1 METFNITVWGLRAD
15 GSNIGYYEFKYDD
28 GEHLWQAMS
37 EEGQAMNEDGTGIID
52 ENDEE
57 RLIEWQDLPDD
68 NIEVLL
74 KAAKAK
80 GFIDDF
86 EILK

>member
-1 METFNITVWGLRAD
+1 MEIKVNGQFMGTGNFSDNDAER
-15 GSNIGYYEFKYDD
+15 
-28 GEHLWQAMS
+28 LWQAMS
-37 EEGQAMNEDGTGIID
+37 EELNLVDQG
-52 ENDEE
+52 DEE

-74 KAAKAK
+74 NAAKAK

-86 EILK
+86 KIIE

>member
-1 METFNITVWGLRAD
+1 MEIKVNGQFMGTGNFSDNDAERLQ
-15 GSNIGYYEFKYDD
+15 
-28 GEHLWQAMS
+28 QAMS
-37 EEGQAMNEDGTGIID
+37 EELNLVDQG
-52 ENDEE
+52 DEE

-74 KAAKAK
+74 NAAKAK

-86 EILK
+86 EIIE

>member
-1 METFNITVWGLRAD
+1 MEIKVNGQLIGMGDFNDNDA
-15 GSNIGYYEFKYDD
+15 EQ
-28 GEHLWQAMS
+28 LWQAMS
-37 EEGQAMNEDGTGIID
+37 EELSLVDQG
-52 ENDEE
+52 DEE

-74 KAAKAK
+74 NAAKAK

-86 EILK
+86 EIIE

>member
-1 METFNITVWGLRAD
+1 MEIKVNGQFMGTGNFSDNDAER
-15 GSNIGYYEFKYDD
+15 
-28 GEHLWQAMS
+28 LWQAMS
-37 EEGQAMNEDGTGIID
+37 EELSLVDQG
-52 ENDEE
+52 DEE

-74 KAAKAK
+74 SAAKAK

>member
-1 METFNITVWGLRAD
+1 MEIKVNGQFMGTGNFSDNDAER
-15 GSNIGYYEFKYDD
+15 
-28 GEHLWQAMS
+28 LWQAMS
-37 EEGQAMNEDGTGIID
+37 EELNLVDQG
-52 ENDEE
+52 DEE

-74 KAAKAK
+74 NAAKTK

-86 EILK
+86 EIIE

>member
-1 METFNITVWGLRAD
+1 MEIKVNGQFIGTGDFNDNDA
-15 GSNIGYYEFKYDD
+15 EQ
-28 GEHLWQAMS
+28 LWQAMS
-37 EEGQAMNEDGTGIID
+37 EELSLVDQG
-52 ENDEE
+52 DEE

-74 KAAKAK
+74 NVAKAK

-86 EILK
+86 EIAK